1 MLKNKI
7 FFEKFHDISVQS
19 IPEVDSI
26 SLSFFNKDKNIV
38 LLGVSALYL
47 ITNIKPSIL
56 TKRLSKRRNA
66 RSEMVGSNV
75 LLKKK
80 SAIKFLN
87 YLNLVVFPHFN
98 DFTGIDCSITE
109 SGNRCIHFNVN
120 NLLVFPELNRELDK
134 FYVLKNLSITLY
146 FKKDNYLIYNKLNNL
161 PIAN

>member
-7 FFEKFHDISVQS
+7 FFEKFHDISIQS
-19 IPEVDSI
+19 IPKLDSI

-56 TKRLSKRRNA
+56 TKNLSKRRNA

-80 SAIKFLN
+80 AAKSFLK

-98 DFTGIDCSITE
+98 DFTGVSFSVTE
-109 SGNRCIHFNVN
+109 SGNRCVHFNVN

-134 FYVLKNLSITLY
+134 FYVLKNLSITIY
-146 FKKDNYLIYNKLNNL
+146 FKQDNYLPYNKLNNL
-161 PIAN
+161 PISN